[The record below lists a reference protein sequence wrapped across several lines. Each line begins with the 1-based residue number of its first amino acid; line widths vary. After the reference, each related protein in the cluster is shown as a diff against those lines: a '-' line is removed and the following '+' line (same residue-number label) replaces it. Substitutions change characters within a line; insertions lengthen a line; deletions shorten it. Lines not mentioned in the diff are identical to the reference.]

1 MHKYK
6 SETKQR
12 LHYVVG
18 IVNVKIH
25 GECVIIVD
33 ESDEVMFKNLKTFWR
48 YINYED
54 RRVICLTA
62 AADDKYEKGVEQ
74 QALEAMDFAIF
85 RNSHIKDLKT
95 PRIHMEVDLSD
106 ENKVLQMIDEQR
118 ENRGVLIYANS
129 ETISKLE
136 VMEDYVLVKEETTDE
151 KLREMGKKVN
161 GKYPVYLISKKY
173 GLRGLDYRSPGNLLG
188 ICLFI
193 LASCNSDREFL

>member
-6 SETKQR
+6 SDTKQR

-95 PRIHMEVDLSD
+95 PQIHMEVDLSD
-106 ENKVLQMIDEQR
+106 ENKVLQMIDKQR
-118 ENRGVLIYANS
+118 EKRGVLVFGDDDIVKRLDV
-129 ETISKLE
+129 ID
-136 VMEDYVLVKEETTDE
+136 DYVLVTDKTTDE
-151 KLREMGKKVN
+151 ELR
-161 GKYPVYLISKKY
+161 
-173 GLRGLDYRSPGNLLG
+173 
-188 ICLFI
+188 
-193 LASCNSDREFL
+193 